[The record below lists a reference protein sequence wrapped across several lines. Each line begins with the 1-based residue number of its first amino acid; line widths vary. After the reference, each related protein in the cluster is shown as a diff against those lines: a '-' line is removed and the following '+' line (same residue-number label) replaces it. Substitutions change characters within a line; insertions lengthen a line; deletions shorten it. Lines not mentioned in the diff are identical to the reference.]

1 MNRPYTCWGIF
12 RWAVRLPL
20 PMMGKMPTGMIMAL
34 NNNLPYRRS
43 IRLAEYDYRQPGAYF
58 ITVCTHGRA
67 ARFGTLANGRMHLN
81 DAGQVLH
88 TIWQA
93 LPEHYPGIAL
103 DAFVVMPDHI
113 HGIIVIN
120 EPVRAIH
127 ESPGCFTRPQWAI
140 PESPLRLN
148 PADRRTMTLP
158 KLMGRLKMQT
168 AKQINALCNTPGQPL
183 WQRNYWERILRD
195 ERECAAVRAYIRTN
209 PQRG

>member
-1 MNRPYTCWGIF
+1 
-12 RWAVRLPL
+12 
-20 PMMGKMPTGMIMAL
+20 MMGKMPTGMIMAL
-34 NNNLPYRRS
+34 NNTLPYRRS

-67 ARFGTLANGRMHLN
+67 ARFGSLANGRMHLN

-88 TIWQA
+88 AIWQT

-120 EPVRAIH
+120 DPVRALLAAPAITSH
-127 ESPGCFTRPQWAI
+127 ANTHDDHGLGAASSAPTLGQMMRRFKSESAI
-140 PESPLRLN
+140 AVNRG
-148 PADRRTMTLP
+148 T
-158 KLMGRLKMQT
+158 
-168 AKQINALCNTPGQPL
+168 TPGHPL